1 MTRYRPPPPKSA
13 PYVTP
18 AGFEQLQEELRV
30 LWKVERPEITRRVA
44 EAAAL
49 GDRSEN
55 ADYIYGKRRLG
66 EIDRRVRYLSK
77 RLDEVQIV
85 DRLPDDTTRIFFG
98 ATIDIEREDG
108 ESLRY
113 RIVGA
118 DEFDRQ
124 DHYISVD
131 SPLAQQ
137 LLGKQAGDLI
147 SLSLDGQTTRYTIVA
162 INYPSVADRRKNSS
176 NAYNGQE

>member
-85 DRLPDDTTRIFFG
+85 DRLPDDTNRIFFG
-98 ATIDIEREDG
+98 ATIDIQREDG

-137 LLGKQAGDLI
+137 LLGKRKGDLI

-176 NAYNGQE
+176 NAYNGRA

>member
-1 MTRYRPPPPKSA
+1 MSRYRPPPPKSA

-85 DRLPDDTTRIFFG
+85 DRLPDDTNRIFFG

>member
-1 MTRYRPPPPKSA
+1 MTRYRPPTPKSA

-30 LWKVERPEITRRVA
+30 LWKVERPDVTRQVA

-66 EIDRRVRYLSK
+66 EIDHRVRYLSK
-77 RLDEVQIV
+77 RLDEVQVV
-85 DRLPDDTTRIFFG
+85 DRLPDDTNRIFFG
-98 ATIDIEREDG
+98 ATIDLEREDDQA
-108 ESLRY
+108 LRY

-118 DEFDRQ
+118 DEFDRE

-137 LLGKQAGDLI
+137 LFGKRKGDLI
-147 SLSLDGQTTRYTIVA
+147 SLSLDGQTTRYAIVA

-176 NAYNGQE
+176 NAYNGQA

>member
-18 AGFEQLQEELRV
+18 AGFERLQEELRV

-85 DRLPDDTTRIFFG
+85 DRLPDDTNRIFFG

-137 LLGKQAGDLI
+137 LLGKRKGDLI

-176 NAYNGQE
+176 NAYNGRA

>member
-1 MTRYRPPPPKSA
+1 MARYRPPTPKSA

-30 LWKVERPEITRRVA
+30 LWKEERPDVTRQVA

-66 EIDRRVRYLSK
+66 EIDRRVHYLSK
-77 RLDEVQIV
+77 RLDEVQVV
-85 DRLPDDTTRIFFG
+85 DRLPDDTNRIFFG
-98 ATIDIEREDG
+98 ATIDLEREDG

-137 LLGKQAGDLI
+137 LLGKRKGDLI
-147 SLSLDGQTTRYTIVA
+147 SLSLDGQTTRYAIVA

-176 NAYNGQE
+176 NAYNGQQ

>member
-85 DRLPDDTTRIFFG
+85 DRLPDDTNRIFFG

-137 LLGKQAGDLI
+137 LLGKRKGDLI
-147 SLSLDGQTTRYTIVA
+147 SLSLDGHTTRYTIVA

-176 NAYNGQE
+176 NAYNG

>member
-85 DRLPDDTTRIFFG
+85 DRLPDDTNRIFFG